1 MDFWRLAVLAEIRF
15 FLTALSI
22 AETVFLRLPAVLF
35 LVKADMDCLTFFLIF
50 RLTILFL
57 LLDLRAFLADFV
69 IGTVK
74 S

>member
-1 MDFWRLAVLAEIRF
+1 MLAGIRF
-15 FLTALSI
+15 FLTALSM
-22 AETVFLRLPAVLF
+22 AETAFLRLPAVF
-35 LVKADMDCLTFFLIF
+35 FFIKTDIDSLVFFLIF